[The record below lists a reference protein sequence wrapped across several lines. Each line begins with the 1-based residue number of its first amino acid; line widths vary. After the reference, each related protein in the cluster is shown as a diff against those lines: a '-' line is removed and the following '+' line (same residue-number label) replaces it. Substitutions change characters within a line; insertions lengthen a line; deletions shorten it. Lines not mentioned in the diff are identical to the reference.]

1 MAETTHPTEPRTDGT
16 LQLPLPALSLLSD
29 EQRRGSRC
37 AWACGKALTAET
49 AVDAGE
55 RAAEDGGQL
64 FPRGCAPC
72 AGRAAYQL
80 LWEHS
85 RSCDVCRTDP
95 SCPVAVAA
103 TRLMREGGL

>member
-1 MAETTHPTEPRTDGT
+1 MAETTHPPEPRTDGV
-16 LQLPLPALSLLSD
+16 LPLPLPTLTLLSD
-29 EQRRGSRC
+29 GQRRGSAC
-37 AWACGKALTAET
+37 AWCRLPLTAET

-85 RSCDVCRTDP
+85 RACDRCRTDA
-95 SCPVAVAA
+95 SCPTAVAA
-103 TRLMREGGL
+103 NRLMREGGL

>member
-1 MAETTHPTEPRTDGT
+1 MAEPTDTTALRTEHV
-16 LQLPLPALSLLSD
+16 LQLPLPSILVLSD
-29 EQRRGSRC
+29 AQRRGSRC
-37 AWACGKALTAET
+37 AWCRTPLTAEA

-72 AGRAAYQL
+72 AARAAYRL
-80 LWEHS
+80 LFDHARACE
-85 RSCDVCRTDP
+85 RCRTDA

-103 TRLMREGGL
+103 QRLMREGGL